1 MRCTGYSGRMKVW
14 PECLRRA
21 ENGKVTDPVDVLAF
35 ICGNL
40 HGFDRQSLSVGRSCA
55 AGIRQIQ
62 EAGFLRQMTAVRL
75 VDD

>member
-1 MRCTGYSGRMKVW
+1 M
-14 PECLRRA
+14 
-21 ENGKVTDPVDVLAF
+21 TDPVDVLAF

-40 HGFDRQSLSVGRSCA
+40 HGFGRQSLSVGRSCA

-62 EAGFLRQMTAVRL
+62 EAGFLRQMIAVRT